1 MQIAVLGTGAVGR
14 TLAGRLDGLGHDV
27 VIGTRDVAQTVAR
40 TDGGG
45 LGHLP
50 YSQWQQEHPG
60 VRLLP
65 FPEAGAHGDV
75 VINATAGVNALSAL
89 EAVGAANLAGKVLLD
104 LALPL
109 DFSHGMPPT
118 LTIAG
123 DDSLGEQ
130 TQRAYPD
137 ARVVKTLNTVH
148 MDVMVDPTRVPG
160 EHNLFVAGE
169 DREAKETVVSLLR
182 AFGWTQESIIDLGG
196 IRAARATEMYMQ
208 LYFQLVGR
216 FDTFDVNIAVVRR

>member
-1 MQIAVLGTGAVGR
+1 
-14 TLAGRLDGLGHDV
+14 
-27 VIGTRDVAQTVAR
+27 
-40 TDGGG
+40 
-45 LGHLP
+45 
-50 YSQWQQEHPG
+50 
-60 VRLLP
+60 
-65 FPEAGAHGDV
+65 
-75 VINATAGVNALSAL
+75 
-89 EAVGAANLAGKVLLD
+89 
-104 LALPL
+104 
-109 DFSHGMPPT
+109 MPPT

>member
-1 MQIAVLGTGAVGR
+1 MAAGTPR
-14 TLAGRLDGLGHDV
+14 CGL
-27 VIGTRDVAQTVAR
+27 
-40 TDGGG
+40 
-45 LGHLP
+45 L
-50 YSQWQQEHPG
+50 S
-60 VRLLP
+60 

-89 EAVGAANLAGKVLLD
+89 EAVGGAHLAGKVLLD

-137 ARVVKTLNTVH
+137 ARVVKTLNTVY
-148 MDVMVDPTRVPG
+148 MDVMVDPARVPG
-160 EHNLFVAGE
+160 EHNLFFAGE
-169 DREAKETVVSLLR
+169 DQGAKETVTSLLN

-208 LYFQLVGR
+208 LYFQLVGH
-216 FDTFDVNIAVVRR
+216 FDTFDVNIAVVRK